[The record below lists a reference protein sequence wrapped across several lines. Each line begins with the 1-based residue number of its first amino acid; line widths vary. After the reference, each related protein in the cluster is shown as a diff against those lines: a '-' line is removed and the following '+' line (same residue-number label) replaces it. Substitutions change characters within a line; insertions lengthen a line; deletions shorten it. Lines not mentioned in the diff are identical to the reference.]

1 MPTIA
6 DLREQYPELQ
16 GLDDDRAIDAIQ
28 QAFYPEIPRETIAAK
43 LGYKPPEPPRQPS
56 STARR
61 MIGDSAVSLA
71 KGVIAVPEA
80 AVGVAD
86 LVTGGRAGRAAE
98 AMGFRPREAKEILS
112 GYYSPEQQEAFR
124 QVQAAEGLVDTAG
137 AVVRNPSVIPQ
148 TVIESLPA
156 MGAGGVVARGAR
168 AVAPAM
174 GAVPAG
180 AVGEGVVAAG
190 MGAEQVRQESPDGL
204 LTPGQSGIVAASGA
218 TTGALG
224 MLGGKIA
231 QSLGIA
237 DVDTMLAG
245 AARSSM
251 ARKSVVRRAVE
262 GFVAEGLLEELPQS
276 LQEQIAQNAATG
288 KPLDDGIDQAAVL
301 GLLSG
306 GVMGAA
312 AQMLPARGPLTR
324 AANAGI
330 QSGAIPVGMPGVE
343 PAAADPIIDTPGLS
357 EQEEAAALGA
367 MERQNSADTSR
378 FGQPRID
385 DWRLPEAAPDF
396 GPTDTAFVDE
406 LRAQAERDQAA
417 AVEDMQAELRRTR
430 VAEAMAAPVERA
442 PRRRIEAQ
450 ELDLPG
456 PDPVRD
462 YIDAKRAENTPAA
475 RAFVKEFEA
484 GRITPADVQ
493 AALQRGREP
502 TPDERL
508 ARASQQRV
516 EPAGEPSLI
525 LNSEGQPFR
534 NQMAVRR
541 AQRSNPNTEIEE
553 VQGGWALRPVSQAQ
567 AAPERE
573 WETFGPDTG
582 TKGVP
587 RADMP
592 QIKAGD
598 RSAMVQFLRARGV
611 DYAEEEVQ
619 PADLKPTQ
627 AEYSPAKVRQA
638 ADYRD
643 TDRAI
648 LVSQD
653 GHVVDGHHQWL
664 AKAAKGEPVRVIR
677 LNAPINALL
686 PLVREFPSASAAD
699 GVPPAAE
706 PNAGAPAPVG
716 ADGATVDGGADT
728 PAAPA
733 PSETTDDA
741 DQQESPEPEAQAA
754 AGEAPAATGGDRP
767 AGEAEP
773 AAPGP
778 AAVQAARVK
787 KPKAPKLF
795 EKKALAQAPTSA
807 LEQPTAEEAPDGLV
821 TIPADES
828 AFAEALRHSRD
839 DDERVRAT
847 FEPGIKSVSLPRVS
861 SANAKP
867 EGVEFLTP
875 EQAKARVDGWKAA
888 AKRQGK
894 KLAGQNGN
902 RTVISLFDASGVLA
916 QPWADAGY
924 NVVAYDLQTGS
935 DINDF
940 NAENLLEQHGNDEVF
955 AILAQPPCTDYA
967 SSGAQWW
974 KDKDADGRTEASNE
988 LVRQVMRTV
997 ELFRPSVW
1005 VMENPVGRIQKLNK
1019 LPDPLLSF
1027 DPWHYGDP
1035 YSKRTL
1041 LWGKFDPNLPTAMVE
1056 PTEGSKIHRMSSS
1069 AKYERSLTSEPFAY
1083 AFFMANNAESIGP
1096 AGRLAA
1102 EFAGVDRTLFDAALA
1117 AGHDER
1123 AVRTAIEDSYYE
1135 SDLETVREALEGLA
1149 AARAETGPRV
1159 EAKPATADTG
1169 DQEPP
1174 DDPAPP
1180 TSPPPVDR
1188 PVDEGQTGLFGDEPV
1203 RGARQPRARAGR
1215 ADDRSLRGARGRAQG
1230 ADDGQRGLGDG
1241 AGDDAVS
1248 DRSDGAVERGG
1259 RGVSAPDY
1267 RPEPG
1272 GLTREG
1278 SWFATAARNI
1288 DLIELAIRID
1298 GEKRAATPDEQAQLS
1313 KYVGFGASEIRNNL
1327 FPVPSAYSKS
1337 QEPNRLI
1344 WPNLVR
1350 EARWKPLAERMEKLP
1365 IEWQRSVLQ
1374 SSQYAHYTSEGII
1387 RSVWSGMQRMGFTGG
1402 KVLEPGMGIGS
1413 FAMLMPDTVRKTSK
1427 YTGVEFDGPTAL
1439 IARLL
1444 SPQQNML
1451 HEDFIK
1457 RKFPRDYFDV
1467 AVGNP
1472 PFSQTKILGD
1482 PDYEKFGFMLH
1493 DFFFAKSLDRVRPG
1507 GLLVFVTSKGTMDK
1521 QSDKARKYLA
1531 DRADLLGAIRLPSTA
1546 FEANAGTSV
1555 VTDVIFLRKRLP
1567 GEAPAGKA
1575 WQAVKTIDTKDGPA
1589 VVNEYFADHPDMVLG
1604 QQRISGN
1611 TDDEGRRINS
1621 NGMGG
1626 EKYTVVSYDKTPAE
1640 LDAKFASAIERLPA
1654 NAYSPLSQ
1662 TSEQVRKETAKVDF
1676 DPSVKR
1682 EGVVYLGKDG
1692 ALMRVEQ
1699 GVGKPLDSSVKLSAK
1714 DADWFKGYVGIRDAV
1729 QAARAAQVQDGDWQ
1743 AALKTLNKAYDAFRK
1758 EHGPVNDFRVQV
1770 RKSTDEEGNAV
1781 ETEIRIFKNRRLF
1794 REDYDSAVVTQLET
1808 ITEGGDIIKAPFLLG
1823 RTIGK
1828 PVAREVK
1835 TIGDALAVSLDET
1848 GRLDLDD
1855 VARRIHI
1862 TRADAIEALGNQV
1875 FKSPQGDWQLADE
1888 YLSGDVVTK
1897 LEEAEQAARLDA
1909 SLDRNVEALKA
1920 VQPEKLGP
1928 SKISVKVGASWVPAR
1943 YVSEFAS
1950 EIGAGAVTFDPKT
1963 ESWQVEGGNLRSQR
1977 KAGLEYGTTDRSPSE
1992 LLEAVL
1998 NSQSITIKRTDA
2010 EKKTY
2015 TDAAATTAANE
2026 AARKIKDKFKS
2037 WVWTDA
2043 DRASELV
2050 EVYNK
2055 RFNNIAPR
2063 RFDGS
2068 HMTLPGVSLRFS
2080 PHPHQKRA
2088 IWRQVQT
2095 GNTYLA
2101 HAVGAGKTI
2110 EMIAGGM
2117 EQKRLGLIR
2126 KPIYA
2131 VPNHMLEQFANEFM
2145 ELYPLANIMV
2155 ADDENFSAE
2164 RRKAFVAAATLNAP
2178 DAIIITH
2185 SAFERVGVK
2194 EETVAPIR
2202 DEILLDLQM
2211 ELDEAKGDRV
2221 RRSQLEQ
2228 QIEAVTQRFDSI
2240 AGVGKKDSTIKFEDI
2255 GADFV
2260 YVDEAHAFRKLD
2272 FTTNQKIKGI
2282 DPNGSRRALD
2292 MYVKTL
2298 WLEKE
2303 RPGRAMVFASGTPVT
2318 NTMGELYTIMRFFAP
2333 DELARGGI
2341 STFDGWARQFGEAV
2355 PALEANAAGRYEV
2368 VERFA
2373 KFDNVPELMSRVRQF
2388 MDVLTSEHLG
2398 ALVKRP
2404 DIEGGKPDLIT
2415 VEPTAALKSY
2425 MKTVLL
2431 PRLEASRKW
2440 KPTKDEPFNPDPVIA
2455 ITSDGR
2461 FAALDPRFF
2470 GETID
2475 EDKTPTKLS
2484 RMADEVARIYKASAG
2499 NDYTG
2504 KDGKPEPIKGST
2516 QIVFYNLG
2524 FGVQSQK
2531 NRGFDAR
2538 AALNRRMVAQGVK
2551 REHILWFDDADT
2563 DAKKEAMFK
2572 AMRSGQ
2578 ARILV
2583 GSAKKMGTGVNVQK
2597 RLLALHYF
2605 DPPWYPSDVEQ
2616 PHGRIIRQGNQNPV
2630 ATIKWYAT
2638 KGTYDSTM
2646 WQMVGRKQRFIDQAF
2661 SGDKTLRS
2669 MEDMSEASMFEQA
2682 AAVASGDPRALQLAG
2697 LRQDVER
2704 LERLQAAHASEQI
2717 SVRSALRGAE
2727 WNVDIYAKRVSQ
2739 YAAAVKAIGGSYY
2752 AFKTGTVGN
2761 RTFEK
2766 QTEFGQAVKDAFNR
2780 GAADAVVNPGTTT
2793 RQVGSLA
2800 GGLEL
2805 RMEADA
2811 DREGKPN
2818 GNHELVLRAGG
2829 LDLPI
2834 ASGAAMDEQVDAL
2847 GLARRIVNTVNG
2859 IDTELS
2865 RARSSLSTNETDV
2878 TRLRKKL
2885 GAPFEYQQEL
2895 AEKYG
2900 DLKRLEEE
2908 LRAEGEAEAKAAAA
2922 PPAPIKIDEDGNQSG
2937 EALSIADNPEE
2948 LARLGAAFSQSFGK
2962 PVDAGG
2968 SGADTAAYG
2977 PATQAHRDVAAA
2989 FRERIG
2995 RAFPG
3000 TLFDAVAPRAGAR
3013 GRELTA
3019 AAVVAK
3025 RLFGQEV
3032 VFVRFEGAPLFNGA
3046 MSDSIANTVF
3056 LRADSSR
3063 PHLAVLGHEL
3073 LHRMRKDQPGIY
3085 QSFTKR
3091 IDVLLDRPGRYLDAL
3106 RQRYKDFP
3114 DKVPTDWMEELRADI
3129 VGDFF
3134 VDREFWNEMAEQQPG
3149 LFRRVVAAIVKFL
3162 DDVAAFLTKERP
3174 FGTEKFLADV
3184 QIARSLVADAMRQ
3197 YSGAQVGAMTNQ
3209 SEGISLSIADMAD
3222 SLRTTATKKGLTDL
3236 YNDLTRSQAGFNWWH
3251 RTIGTQYAKAKRN
3264 ADFAKVYDGAQDYLH
3279 DTSAF
3284 ANDAG
3289 GQAPDLLPQLKGW
3302 QDILRPIALKEA
3314 DRAAVSKAVFEGTL
3328 NWSRGEDGELAEDAG
3343 DSPGGVVFTDAELS
3357 ERFGMTDHQRDL
3369 YRQFRAATDRSL
3381 DLMAAADVAR
3391 YLADDLPGPIKQMV
3405 SDGDTGRFKGL
3416 VMAMLQEQAD
3426 KEKDGGYW
3434 TDAMAAV
3441 EQKYERID
3449 DLKARGYAPLMRFG
3463 KHSVYVTRQTDAGA
3477 TEQVYFGL
3485 YETQREANQAARE
3498 FKATFKDEPVTV
3510 QQGLLSEE
3518 GYKLF
3523 SGMSPETMAVFA
3535 DLAGM
3540 ERNEQFEA
3548 YLKLALANRSAL
3560 KRLIR
3565 RKGVAGYSEDLSRV
3579 LASFVTSNARA
3590 ASSSLHMGEIAAS
3603 IGSMQERKVSGDVID
3618 EAIKLKD
3625 YVQNPGEEAQAV
3637 RGLLFVQYLGG
3648 SVASAIVNMTQ
3659 PATMTFPF
3667 LSQFGGPAKAAARL
3681 VAGIKQA
3688 VSTIDAGSELG
3699 RALAKAEKEGIVSP
3713 QEIHQ
3718 LQAEAARNVGNRPWV
3733 RKSVFLWG
3741 SLFSL
3746 AEQFNRR
3753 SSFIAAWNTA
3763 KEEGIADP
3771 FAFAADAVD
3780 QTQGVYNKANKP
3792 NWARG
3797 ALGGT
3802 LFTFKQFSISYLEF
3816 LSRLPPREKALAL
3829 AVLMLAAGAQGLP
3842 GADDLDD
3849 LIDTLAQQAGYDFDS
3864 RESKARFLTSV
3875 LGRGGADFLMHGF
3888 SAIPGFPLDVSSRLS
3903 VGNLIPGT
3911 SLLMKSEPDKG
3922 RGMQEILGP
3931 AGGFG
3936 ADLMKMV
3943 EQRDVLLAVPVA
3955 IRNLAKGLDMMQ
3967 TSQYSDSR
3975 GRKVIETGPVD
3986 AVTKM
3991 VGFQPADVARES
4003 RRLQDRRQR
4012 VALVKAVES
4021 EIAAEWAG
4029 GIVDGKPERVRAAR
4043 ERLQAWNRDNPQ
4055 SPIAISSGQIGRR
4068 VRDMR
4073 MTREERFM
4081 KTVPRELRPTLQ

>member
-1 MPTIA
+1 MTTLA

-16 GLDDDRAIDAIQ
+16 GLDDDGAIDAIQ

-56 STARR
+56 SAARR

-86 LVTGGRAGRAAE
+86 LVTGGRAGRMAE
-98 AMGFRPREAKEILS
+98 AAGFRPREAKEILS
-112 GYYSPEQQEAFR
+112 GFYSPEQQEAFR
-124 QVQAAEGLVDTAG
+124 QVQAAEGIVDTAG

-156 MGAGGVVARGAR
+156 MGAGGTVGQVVRRAAPAVGPVVAGA
-168 AVAPAM
+168 A
-174 GAVPAG
+174 
-180 AVGEGVVAAG
+180 GEGVVAAG

-218 TTGALG
+218 ATGALG
-224 MLGGKIA
+224 LLGGKIA

-288 KPLDDGIDQAAVL
+288 KPLDEGIDQAAVL
-301 GLLSG
+301 GVLSG

-343 PAAADPIIDTPGLS
+343 PVSQVATLASGQQVDAPGLS
-357 EQEEAAALGA
+357 EREEAAALGA

-396 GPTDTAFVDE
+396 GPTDPAFVDE
-406 LRAQAERDQAA
+406 MRAQAERDQAA

-493 AALQRGREP
+493 SAIQRGREP

-508 ARASQQRV
+508 ASASQQRV
-516 EPAGEPSLI
+516 EPDGEPSLI
-525 LNSEGQPFR
+525 LNPDGQPFR

-553 VQGGWALRPVSQAQ
+553 VQGGWALRPVSQTQAIETAANEAATSAANDRPEPSQAQ
-567 AAPERE
+567 KEAGNYKLGHASWNGLGLSFENPKGSER
-573 WETFGPDTG
+573 
-582 TKGVP
+582 KGVDRGGKRWSVTMP
-587 RADMP
+587 AHYGYVKRTTGADGDHVDVYMGDKPESGQVFVVDQQDADNGKFDEHKVILGTDSLEEATALYDAGFSDGKGPQRRAAVTPMSVDDF
-592 QIKAGD
+592 KAW
-598 RSAMVQFLRARGV
+598 L
-611 DYAEEEVQ
+611 
-619 PADLKPTQ
+619 
-627 AEYSPAKVRQA
+627 
-638 ADYRD
+638 
-643 TDRAI
+643 
-648 LVSQD
+648 QD
-653 GHVVDGHHQWL
+653 GDTTKPL
-664 AKAAKGEPVRVIR
+664 AQQ
-677 LNAPINALL
+677 
-686 PLVREFPSASAAD
+686 
-699 GVPPAAE
+699 
-706 PNAGAPAPVG
+706 NAGAPAPVG

-733 PSETTDDA
+733 PVEATDDT
-741 DQQESPEPEAQAA
+741 DQQERPAPEGQAA
-754 AGEAPAATGGDRP
+754 AGEAPAAARGDRP

-778 AAVQAARVK
+778 AAVQAPRVK
-787 KPKAPKLF
+787 KAKAPKRF
-795 EKKALAQAPTSA
+795 EEK
-807 LEQPTAEEAPDGLV
+807 
-821 TIPADES
+821 
-828 AFAEALRHSRD
+828 AEAD
-839 DDERVRAT
+839 
-847 FEPGIKSVSLPRVS
+847 
-861 SANAKP
+861 
-867 EGVEFLTP
+867 
-875 EQAKARVDGWKAA
+875 
-888 AKRQGK
+888 
-894 KLAGQNGN
+894 
-902 RTVISLFDASGVLA
+902 
-916 QPWADAGY
+916 
-924 NVVAYDLQTGS
+924 
-935 DINDF
+935 
-940 NAENLLEQHGNDEVF
+940 
-955 AILAQPPCTDYA
+955 
-967 SSGAQWW
+967 
-974 KDKDADGRTEASNE
+974 
-988 LVRQVMRTV
+988 
-997 ELFRPSVW
+997 
-1005 VMENPVGRIQKLNK
+1005 
-1019 LPDPLLSF
+1019 
-1027 DPWHYGDP
+1027 
-1035 YSKRTL
+1035 
-1041 LWGKFDPNLPTAMVE
+1041 
-1056 PTEGSKIHRMSSS
+1056 
-1069 AKYERSLTSEPFAY
+1069 
-1083 AFFMANNAESIGP
+1083 
-1096 AGRLAA
+1096 
-1102 EFAGVDRTLFDAALA
+1102 
-1117 AGHDER
+1117 
-1123 AVRTAIEDSYYE
+1123 
-1135 SDLETVREALEGLA
+1135 
-1149 AARAETGPRV
+1149 ARAETGPRV
-1159 EAKPATADTG
+1159 EAEPATADTG
-1169 DQEPP
+1169 DQETP

-1215 ADDRSLRGARGRAQG
+1215 ADDRGLRGARGRAQG

-1248 DRSDGAVERGG
+1248 DRPDGAVERGG

-1413 FAMLMPDTVRKTSK
+1413 FAMLMPENVRKTSK

-1589 VVNEYFADHPDMVLG
+1589 VVNEYFADHPEMVLG

-1640 LDAKFASAIERLPA
+1640 LDAKFAAAIERLPA

-1682 EGVVYLGKDG
+1682 EGVVYLGKGG

-1699 GVGKPLDSSVKLSAK
+1699 GVGKPLDGSVKLSEK
-1714 DADWFKGYVGIRDAV
+1714 DAAWFKGYVGIRDAV

-1743 AALKTLNKAYDAFRK
+1743 AALKALNKAYDAFRE

-1770 RKSTDEEGNAV
+1770 RKSTDEEGNPV

-1828 PVAREVK
+1828 PVTREVK

-1862 TRADAIEALGNQV
+1862 TRAEAIESLGNQV

-1928 SKISVKVGASWVPAR
+1928 SQISVKAGASWVPAR

-1950 EIGAGAVTFDPKT
+1950 VIGAGAVTFDPKT
-1963 ESWQVEGGNLRSQR
+1963 ESWQVEGGNLRSER

-1998 NSQSITIKRTDA
+1998 NSQSITIKKTDA
-2010 EKKTY
+2010 DKKTY
-2015 TDAAATTAANE
+2015 TDTAATTAANE

-2050 EVYNK
+2050 ESYNK

-2080 PHPHQKRA
+2080 LHPHQKRA

-2126 KPIYA
+2126 KPIYS

-2292 MYVKTL
+2292 MYVKTR

-2475 EDKTPTKLS
+2475 EDRTPTKLS

-2499 NDYTG
+2499 NEYTG

-2531 NRGFDAR
+2531 NGGFDAR

-2563 DAKKEAMFK
+2563 DAKKESMFK

-2616 PHGRIIRQGNQNPV
+2616 PHGRIIRQGNQNEV

-2739 YAAAVKAIGGSYY
+2739 YAAAVKAVGGSYY

-2847 GLARRIVNTVNG
+2847 GLARRIVNAVNG
-2859 IDTELS
+2859 IDADLS

-2922 PPAPIKIDEDGNQSG
+2922 APAAIKIDADGKQGG
-2937 EALSIADNPEE
+2937 EKLSIADDPAA
-2948 LARLGAAFSQSFGK
+2948 LDRLESAFSQSFGQ
-2962 PVDAGG
+2962 PVDGG
-2968 SGADTAAYG
+2968 TRGADTPAYG
-2977 PATQAHRDVAAA
+2977 PATQAHRDVAAT

-3000 TLFDAVAPRAGAR
+3000 TLFDAVAPGAGPR
-3013 GRELTA
+3013 SRELA
-3019 AAVVAK
+3019 AAATVAK

-3032 VFVRFEGAPLFNGA
+3032 VFVRFDGAPLFNGA
-3046 MSDSIANTVF
+3046 MSDSIPNTVF
-3056 LRADSSR
+3056 LRADSTR

-3085 QSFTKR
+3085 QGFTKR
-3091 IDVLLDRPGRYLDAL
+3091 IDALLNQPGRYLDAL
-3106 RQRYKDFP
+3106 RKRYKDHP
-3114 DKVPTDWMEELRADI
+3114 DKVPADWMEELRADI

-3134 VDREFWNEMAEQQPG
+3134 VDREFWQDMADQQPG
-3149 LFRRVVAAIVKFL
+3149 LFRRVVTAIVKFL
-3162 DDVAAFLTKERP
+3162 DDVAAFLTTERP

-3184 QIARSLVADAMRQ
+3184 QIARGLVADAMRQ

-3251 RTIGTQYAKAKRN
+3251 KTIGTQYAKAKRN

-3289 GQAPDLLPQLKGW
+3289 GRAPDLLPQLKGW
-3302 QDILRPIALKEA
+3302 QDILRPIALKDA

-3328 NWSRGEDGELAEDAG
+3328 NWSRGEDGELTEDAG
-3343 DSPGGVVFTDAELS
+3343 DSPGGVVFTDAELA
-3357 ERFGMTDHQRDL
+3357 ERFGMTEHQRDL

-3426 KEKDGGYW
+3426 KEEEGGYW

-3463 KHSVYVTRQTDAGA
+3463 KHSVYVTRQTDAGT

-3498 FKATFKDEPVTV
+3498 FKATFKDEPVAV

-3590 ASSSLHMGEIAAS
+3590 ASSSLHMGDIAAS

-3688 VSTIDAGSELG
+3688 VSTIEPGSELG

-3733 RKSVFLWG
+3733 RKTVFLWG

-3849 LIDTLAQQAGYDFDS
+3849 LIDTMAQQAGYDFDS
-3864 RESKARFLTSV
+3864 REAKARFLTSV

-4081 KTVPRELRPTLQ
+4081 KTVPRELRQTLQ